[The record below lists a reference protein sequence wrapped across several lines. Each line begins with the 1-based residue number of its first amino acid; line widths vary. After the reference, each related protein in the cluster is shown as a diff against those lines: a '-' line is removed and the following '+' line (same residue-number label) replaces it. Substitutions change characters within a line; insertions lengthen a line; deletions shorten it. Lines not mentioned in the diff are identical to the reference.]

1 MATPIVSARLFAPW
15 QRQSQRKS

>member
-1 MATPIVSARLFAPW
+1 MATPIVFARLFAPW